1 MAVARYIKDEKDQ
14 ILDVILESGI
24 HVKPSYSPK
33 DLDAIGFSYD
43 KDVADPGE
51 YPYTRG
57 IHALGYRSR
66 AWTTRQYTGFGTP
79 QETNERFKLMIAHG
93 QTGLN
98 VAFDLPT
105 QMGYDS
111 DDPMSE
117 GEVGRVG
124 MAIDTLRD
132 FEIAFK
138 DIRLDKIGSGL
149 TINAVA
155 SIMLAMY
162 QAVAEKYG
170 YDPKVISA
178 TPQNDILKEMIG
190 RGAWIFPVEPA
201 VKLIGDTIEYSMTVL
216 PRTNPV
222 SVCGYHI
229 RESGAT
235 PAQEIACAILIANA
249 YIDNVLARGYDVDE
263 FVGRFSF
270 NLNVFGN
277 MWEQVAK
284 FRAARKLWARNLKE
298 KYNVKKAQNLFLR
311 GLFGGGGYGLTK
323 EQPENNIMRGAYYA
337 LVAALSGAQTTALC
351 SYDEAYTIPTPHSAL
366 LSLRTLQLL
375 MDEMGLRDTVDPL
388 AGSYFIET
396 ITKEME
402 QKIEEEM
409 GKIEKFGGI
418 VKAVS
423 EGFIQRLVARQAYE
437 VEKGLEAGELL
448 KVGVNI
454 YKEGESMDV
463 ELHEYNWDSAA
474 GQIESLRAVR
484 RERSEKDVARTLKE
498 LESATRD
505 GKNVMPYLVSCCKAY
520 ASVGEM
526 AGIFRQIFGEFNEPS
541 LF

>member
-1 MAVARYIKDEKDQ
+1 
-14 ILDVILESGI
+14 
-24 HVKPSYSPK
+24 
-33 DLDAIGFSYD
+33 
-43 KDVADPGE
+43 
-51 YPYTRG
+51 
-57 IHALGYRSR
+57 
-66 AWTTRQYTGFGTP
+66 
-79 QETNERFKLMIAHG
+79 
-93 QTGLN
+93 
-98 VAFDLPT
+98 
-105 QMGYDS
+105 
-111 DDPMSE
+111 
-117 GEVGRVG
+117 
-124 MAIDTLRD
+124 
-132 FEIAFK
+132 
-138 DIRLDKIGSGL
+138 
-149 TINAVA
+149 
-155 SIMLAMY
+155 
-162 QAVAEKYG
+162 
-170 YDPKVISA
+170 
-178 TPQNDILKEMIG
+178 
-190 RGAWIFPVEPA
+190 
-201 VKLIGDTIEYSMTVL
+201 
-216 PRTNPV
+216 
-222 SVCGYHI
+222 
-229 RESGAT
+229 
-235 PAQEIACAILIANA
+235 
-249 YIDNVLARGYDVDE
+249 
-263 FVGRFSF
+263 
-270 NLNVFGN
+270 

-437 VEKGLEAGELL
+437 IEKGLESGELL

-463 ELHEYNWDSAA
+463 ELHEYNWESGDR
-474 GQIESLRAVR
+474 QIESLRAVK

-526 AGIFRQIFGEFNEPS
+526 TGIFRQIFGEFQEPS